1 MDNKKSFFTYKGL
14 PLVRKGDLIY
24 FGNMYD
30 DHIVMIEILSKEKQ
44 GGIDVANKVRI
55 RKVATDMSLS
65 PQEQIVKNAEKSSL
79 YEALDVACAWLKI
92 S

>member
-55 RKVATDMSLS
+55 RKVATDMTLS